1 MSIRPEVRAAPPYH
15 FTARPYAVK
24 LDQNESPYDLPPALK
39 KRAVERLLE
48 LPFHRYPEMQAES
61 LRAAL
66 ADFYGWPEAGVL
78 VSSGSNVLIQAI
90 VAACGIGRRV
100 LTVAPTFS
108 VYSLQA
114 HLLGAELTEV
124 PLLEDFSLPVDS
136 LLEEMERGEGVL
148 FLANPAAPTGN
159 FISEAQLVTLIE
171 RAAPRWTV
179 VIDEAYHQ
187 FSRTDARA
195 LLKRYPHVLS
205 LRTFSKAFGL
215 GGVRL
220 GYALAQPALAEQIGK
235 LLLPFSVSALQ
246 TALGLTVLEDAGYL
260 EPRIGE
266 VEGERA
272 RVYEALSALR
282 NVHVYPSVTN
292 FLLFRVEDATAFY
305 SGLLAQG
312 VLIRRQ
318 DHLPGLTGCLRVSI
332 GTPEE
337 NGAFLEAARR
347 VAQERD
353 AREQEVAHG

>member
-15 FTARPYAVK
+15 FTARPFTVK

-39 KRAVERLLE
+39 KRALERLLE
-48 LPFHRYPEMQAES
+48 LPFHRYPEMGAES

-66 ADFYGWPEAGVL
+66 ADRYDWPEAGV
-78 VSSGSNVLIQAI
+78 VVANGSNVLIQAL
-90 VAACGIGRRV
+90 VAACGVGRRV

-114 HLLGAELTEV
+114 HLLGTELTEL
-124 PLLEDFSLPVDS
+124 PLREDFSLPIDD
-136 LLEEMERGEGVL
+136 LLREMERGAGVL

-159 FISEAQLVTLIE
+159 LIPEESLITLIE
-171 RAAPRWTV
+171 RAAPHWTV

-195 LLKRYPHVLS
+195 LLKRYPHALS

-220 GYALAQPALAEQIGK
+220 GYALAQPVLAEQVGK

-246 TALGLTVLEDAGYL
+246 IALGVTVLEEPGYL
-260 EPRIGE
+260 EPRIRE
-266 VEGERA
+266 VESERA
-272 RVYEALSALR
+272 RVFKSLSALPG
-282 NVHVYPSVTN
+282 VHVYPSVTN
-292 FLLFRVEDATAFY
+292 FLLFRVEDAEALY
-305 SGLLAQG
+305 KSLLAQG

-318 DHLPGLTGCLRVSI
+318 DHLPGLEGCLRVSI

-347 VAQERD
+347 VAEVQGEY
-353 AREQEVAHG
+353 QEVARG

>member
-1 MSIRPEVRAAPPYH
+1 MSVRPEVRAAPPYH
-15 FTARPYAVK
+15 FTARPYTVK

-66 ADFYGWPEAGVL
+66 AHFYTWPEAGVV
-78 VSSGSNVLIQAI
+78 VSNGSNVLIQAL
-90 VAACGIGRRV
+90 VAACGLGRRV

-114 HLLGAELTEV
+114 GLLGAELTEL
-124 PLLEDFSLPVDS
+124 PLCEDFSLPVDG
-136 LLEEMERGEGVL
+136 LLREMERGSGVL

-159 FISEAQLVTLIE
+159 LVPEARLVALIE
-171 RAAPRWTV
+171 HAAPRWTV
-179 VIDEAYHQ
+179 VVDEAYHQ
-187 FSRTDARA
+187 FSRSDARA

-246 TALGLTVLEDAGYL
+246 LALGVTVLEDSGYL
-260 EPRIGE
+260 EPRIQE
-266 VEGERA
+266 VESERT
-272 RVYEALSALR
+272 RVYNRLSTLPG
-282 NVHVYPSVTN
+282 VHVYPSATN
-292 FLLFRVEDATAFY
+292 FLLFRVEDAERFY
-305 SGLLAQG
+305 QGLLAQG

-318 DHLPGLTGCLRVSI
+318 DHLPGLSGCLRVSI

-337 NGAFLEAARR
+337 NGVFLEAARR
-347 VAQERD
+347 VTGEFRGV
-353 AREQEVAHG
+353 ARG

>member
-15 FTARPYAVK
+15 FTARPFTVK

-39 KRAVERLLE
+39 RRAVERLLE

-66 ADFYGWPEAGVL
+66 ADFYGWLEAGVL
-78 VSSGSNVLIQAI
+78 VSSGSNVLIQAV

-124 PLLEDFSLPVDS
+124 PLCEDFSLPTSD
-136 LLEEMERGEGVL
+136 LLGEMERGSGVL

-159 FISEAQLVTLIE
+159 LIPESVLVALIE

-195 LLKRYPHVLS
+195 LLKRYPHVVS

-220 GYALAQPALAEQIGK
+220 GYALAQPALTEQIGK

-260 EPRIGE
+260 EPRIQE
-266 VEGERA
+266 VERERA
-272 RVYEALSALR
+272 RVYEALSALPG
-282 NVHVYPSVTN
+282 VHVYPSVTN
-292 FLLFRVEDATAFY
+292 FLLFHVRNAETFY
-305 SGLLAQG
+305 NGLLAQG

-318 DHLPGLTGCLRVSI
+318 DHLPGLTGCLRVST

-347 VAQERD
+347 VAQALD